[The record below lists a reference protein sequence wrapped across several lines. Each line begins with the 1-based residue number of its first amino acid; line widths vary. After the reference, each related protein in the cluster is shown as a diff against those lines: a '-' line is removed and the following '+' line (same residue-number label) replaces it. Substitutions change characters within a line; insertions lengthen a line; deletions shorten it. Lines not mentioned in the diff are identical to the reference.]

1 MDRLWPLRDM
11 LPYWVSPWPQPQA
24 RKATREHE
32 ARKGEQAGCIYPQ
45 GKLPRRLMH
54 ILCPIRSGW
63 QRQSP
68 DVQKAD

>member
-11 LPYWVSPWPQPQA
+11 LLYWVSPWPQPQA

-45 GKLPRRLMH
+45 GKLPSSTVFPGNSELPF
-54 ILCPIRSGW
+54 I
-63 QRQSP
+63 
-68 DVQKAD
+68 